1 MIGERIKEVRK
12 ALKLTQTAFADRIGI
27 RQNSVAVLESG
38 KNTPSDQ
45 TIAFICRE
53 FRVSEDWLR
62 TGEGEMFVPTPSTVV
77 DQLCEEYDLDGAA
90 RVVLEKF
97 ITLPPEEQ
105 EVIIEYMCSVVD
117 AIREGKE
124 QPKDPTPP
132 PTDDDYRA
140 MLEKELKK
148 EKGEKDKSEA

>member
-1 MIGERIKEVRK
+1 MIGERIKTLRK
-12 ALKLTQTAFADRIGI
+12 ALGLSQTDFAARIGTV
-27 RQNSVAVLESG
+27 QNTITGYETGRREPSNQVL
-38 KNTPSDQ
+38 TL
-45 TIAFICRE
+45 ICRE

-105 EVIIEYMCSVVD
+105 EVIIGYMCSVVD
-117 AIREGKE
+117 AIRDGRE

>member
-1 MIGERIKEVRK
+1 MIGDRIKTLRKALHLTQQKFGERIG
-12 ALKLTQTAFADRIGI
+12 LK
-27 RQNSVAVLESG
+27 QNSVALIEAG
-38 KNTPSDQ
+38 RETSDQ
-45 TIAFICRE
+45 TIFAICRE

-105 EVIIEYMCSVVD
+105 EIIIEYMCSVVD
-117 AIREGKE
+117 AIRDGRE

>member
-1 MIGERIKEVRK
+1 MIGDRIKILRKSLHLTQQKFGERIG
-12 ALKLTQTAFADRIGI
+12 LK
-27 RQNSVAVLESG
+27 QNSVALIEAG
-38 KNTPSDQ
+38 RETSDQ
-45 TIAFICRE
+45 TIFAICRE

-117 AIREGKE
+117 AIRAEKTE
-124 QPKDPTPP
+124 AEKLHAQLD
-132 PTDDDYRA
+132 A
-140 MLEKELKK
+140 QLEKEK
-148 EKGEKDKSEA
+148 EAAEKSEA

>member
-1 MIGERIKEVRK
+1 MIGERIKTLRK
-12 ALKLTQTAFADRIGI
+12 ALGLSQTDFAARIGTV
-27 RQNSVAVLESG
+27 QNTITGYETGRREPSNQVL
-38 KNTPSDQ
+38 TL
-45 TIAFICRE
+45 ICLE

-124 QPKDPTPP
+124 QPKDPVPP

-148 EKGEKDKSEA
+148 EKGEEDKSEA

>member
-1 MIGERIKEVRK
+1 MIGDRIKILRKSLHLTQQKFGERIG
-12 ALKLTQTAFADRIGI
+12 LK
-27 RQNSVAVLESG
+27 QNSVALIEAG
-38 KNTPSDQ
+38 RETSDQ
-45 TIAFICRE
+45 TIFAICRE

-77 DQLCEEYDLDGAA
+77 DQLCEEYDLDGGA

-105 EVIIEYMCSVVD
+105 EVIIGYMCSVVD

>member
-1 MIGERIKEVRK
+1 MIGERIKELRK
-12 ALKLTQTAFADRIGI
+12 ALKLTQTAFAERIGI

-105 EVIIEYMCSVVD
+105 EVIIEYICSVVD
-117 AIREGKE
+117 TIRAEKTE
-124 QPKDPTPP
+124 AEKLHAQLDAELNK
-132 PTDDDYRA
+132 
-140 MLEKELKK
+140 EKEA
-148 EKGEKDKSEA
+148 GAKSEA

>member
-1 MIGERIKEVRK
+1 MIGDRIKILRKALHLTQQKFGERIG
-12 ALKLTQTAFADRIGI
+12 LK
-27 RQNSVAVLESG
+27 QNSVALIEAG
-38 KNTPSDQ
+38 RETSDQ
-45 TIAFICRE
+45 TIFAICRE

-62 TGEGEMFVPTPSTVV
+62 TGKGEVFVPTPSTVV

-105 EVIIEYMCSVVD
+105 EVIIGYMCSVVD
-117 AIREGKE
+117 TIREGKE
-124 QPKDPTPP
+124 QPKDPVPP
-132 PTDDDYRA
+132 PTDDEYRA

-148 EKGEKDKSEA
+148 EKGEEDKSEA